1 MNMLLEVLME
11 IIAEGVIEGGKS
23 KAIPKAIR
31 YILFVLVCI
40 LFLSVIGLFLF
51 LGLMSHYI
59 FWLNIIFLSLA
70 VASTCYFVKLARQV
84 ILKFREGN

>member
-51 LGLMSHYI
+51 
-59 FWLNIIFLSLA
+59 
-70 VASTCYFVKLARQV
+70 
-84 ILKFREGN
+84 